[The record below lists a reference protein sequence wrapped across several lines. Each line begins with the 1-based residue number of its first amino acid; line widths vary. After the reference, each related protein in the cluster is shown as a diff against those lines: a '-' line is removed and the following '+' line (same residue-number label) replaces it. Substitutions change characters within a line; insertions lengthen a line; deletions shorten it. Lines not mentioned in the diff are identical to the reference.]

1 MPHDYSQM
9 ASLAHPMHWGVSDAG
24 QLVRDGAQGAYGGEQ
39 GGIDPQAYFMGPPS
53 DSGRQGDNNDPKSLN
68 VNSVFPFPLIAEPPR
83 MMTSIAS
90 YPDHYAHAHTM
101 AAGGY
106 NPMMISSFNNPYYG
120 YDTSAWP
127 GYQDKQQMTKN

>member
-1 MPHDYSQM
+1 MQVKYDFGYTDKLKHRVELLPGAKPH
-9 ASLAHPMHWGVSDAG
+9 
-24 QLVRDGAQGAYGGEQ
+24 
-39 GGIDPQAYFMGPPS
+39 
-53 DSGRQGDNNDPKSLN
+53 K
-68 VNSVFPFPLIAEPPR
+68 EPPR